1 MGTASTNLG
10 PIFDRLGLGR
20 YLDRFLDEGF
30 ETWETVVDI
39 TESDLCVH
47 SGSVKLGHRRRLQR
61 EIANARGVD
70 LDIITTA
77 TSSSKPHH
85 VIQLDA
91 DDSLD
96 LPPAGGP
103 GRAKRK
109 YRRHPKTVWASFI
122 ANLLLYEKA
131 DTYAPDRPQSA
142 YVVFSNKVREDLKSE
157 NLSFTE
163 MAKRV
168 GEMWQALATE
178 EREPFEAQA
187 GSAKEEYLAEMAQ
200 YRLSSNYKAYAE
212 YLADFKAKHP
222 SSADGKKPRLE
233 SHASTTSSGSIEIPS
248 DSVELPHHDAP
259 PMSARSPSGLVL
271 DTRQPTRTRTTGLT
285 SPHVAPASSR
295 GSRSPS
301 VASVTSSAISAA
313 HSRNPAPRQ
322 LSHATNLLTH
332 ASTTCTSPLP
342 PVASLERRDSSST
355 NSGRLWFTNQT
366 GSSSATGTSPLSNYR
381 RSYHPPPSFVRTKGK
396 SSSSTSRSP
405 PSSALS
411 ETTVLSKTPQDDS
424 QGYRLL
430 RTSSRASGQPPMDGV
445 DSPGSND
452 ALEIRSQP
460 IHGQGGK
467 AENDVLPAQ
476 LPSHPRTPLS
486 LPNHES
492 PSAHD
497 SSFSSLSL
505 HGGSPKPYP
514 HAADSSIGHSATSRQ
529 RHPSQEVLPR
539 LRREGE
545 SSHILRPDAD
555 PLAVLAYAG
564 DIHDRHSRQA
574 C

>member
-1 MGTASTNLG
+1 MGTASTDLG

-20 YLDRFLDEGF
+20 YLERFLDEGF

-39 TESDLCVH
+39 TESDLEAL
-47 SGSVKLGHRRRLQR
+47 GVKLGHRR
-61 EIANARGVD
+61 
-70 LDIITTA
+70 
-77 TSSSKPHH
+77 
-85 VIQLDA
+85 
-91 DDSLD
+91 
-96 LPPAGGP
+96 
-103 GRAKRK
+103 
-109 YRRHPKTVWASFI
+109 TVWASLI

-142 YVVFSNKVREDLKSE
+142 YVVFSNSTFTLPPSGKRGVLIDHEEVREDLKSE

-168 GEMWQALATE
+168 GEMWQALASE

-259 PMSARSPSGLVL
+259 PRSARSPSGLVL

-285 SPHVAPASSR
+285 SPHVATASSR

-342 PVASLERRDSSST
+342 PIASLERRDSSST
-355 NSGRLWFTNQT
+355 NSGRLWFANQT

-430 RTSSRASGQPPMDGV
+430 RTSSRASGQSPMDGV

-476 LPSHPRTPLS
+476 LPSHPRTPLN

-514 HAADSSIGHSATSRQ
+514 NAADSSIGHSATSGQ

-545 SSHILRPDAD
+545 SSNILRPDAD